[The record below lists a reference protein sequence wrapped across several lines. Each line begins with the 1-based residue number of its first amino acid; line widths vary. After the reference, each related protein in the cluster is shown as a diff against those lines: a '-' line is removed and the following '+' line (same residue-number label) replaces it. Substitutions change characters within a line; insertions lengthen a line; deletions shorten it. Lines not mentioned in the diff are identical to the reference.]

1 MHGKKKLY
9 RFWNTCKRVTK
20 GNTVVIIREKN
31 YIYIWRDQIYARF
44 LPTVKLY
51 NMYDLLIKLQYK
63 S

>member
-1 MHGKKKLY
+1 MYKG
-9 RFWNTCKRVTK
+9 K

-44 LPTVKLY
+44 LPDL
-51 NMYDLLIKLQYK
+51 YDLLIKLQYK